1 MSCMPCHVPKYQGMY
16 QLLSTHVCV
25 CVLTTFYMCVRERE
39 HSGEEH
45 SGELGVP
52 GHGGGKFLREE
63 LEACQIRD
71 CLARVLE
78 VQVMDERAE

>member
-1 MSCMPCHVPKYQGMY
+1 MY
-16 QLLSTHVCV
+16 QSIKACINYFLHVCV
-25 CVLTTFYMCVRERE
+25 CVCINCFLHVGGREIE

-52 GHGGGKFLREE
+52 GHCGGKFLREQ
-63 LEACQIRD
+63 LEARQIRD

-78 VQVMDERAE
+78 IQVMDERAE